1 MPRPQQPAHF
11 AVVCLG
17 DSHTSGVGASSRR
30 WSYPAQLQLDLSAL
44 TWSLFLYYPC
54 LAPHL
59 PDLLTIELISPNSL
73 LAIGLIRPNSLLV
86 GHWADFSQLPI
97 KAIDMPTVHTRI
109 PVEESALLATTACST
124 CNVQSVREENVC
136 VPRTRALDHRHLH
149 FPDTVR
155 PPRTRAPRP
164 L

>member
-1 MPRPQQPAHF
+1 MLDF
-11 AVVCLG
+11 APP
-17 DSHTSGVGASSRR
+17 TAPSSRYLIFY
-30 WSYPAQLQLDLSAL
+30 SVIVELYLVFIFTESDAL